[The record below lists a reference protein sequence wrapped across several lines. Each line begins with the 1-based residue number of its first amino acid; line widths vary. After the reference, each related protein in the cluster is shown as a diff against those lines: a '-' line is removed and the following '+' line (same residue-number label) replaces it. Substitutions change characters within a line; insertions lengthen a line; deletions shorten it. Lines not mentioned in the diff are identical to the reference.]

1 MPKIKREKPFHSQL
15 VAINKHVSARK
26 LKGNI
31 RYFELSDLRN
41 VYDTYRGHCCY
52 CGLDLVSESQKFNTA
67 YFMFRIPLE
76 ISGAVDTEN
85 IVLVCPKCR
94 GNRKPRRPPER
105 PIFGYNAFS
114 DIIVHLVQAVVEKN
128 KEKVKY
134 FKAQLDYGLQD
145 YVQTLYYKP
154 LGLPLRP
161 SENMCQRQLDEI
173 PAFPDSVAVLVE
185 HIAELLDKSH
195 TIKEYGIVRDVDD
208 PKRSS

>member
-1 MPKIKREKPFHSQL
+1 MPKIKREKPFHHQL

-31 RYFELSDLRN
+31 KYFLLSDLKN
-41 VYDTYRGHCCY
+41 VYDSYKGHCCY

-76 ISGAVDTEN
+76 INGAVDTEN

-94 GNRKPRRPPER
+94 KFRTPRKPPER

-114 DIIVHLVQAVVEKN
+114 DIIALLVQAVVEKD

-134 FKAQLDYGLQD
+134 FKAQIEYGLQD
-145 YVQTLYYKP
+145 YIQTLYYKP
-154 LGLPLRP
+154 LGLPIR
-161 SENMCQRQLDEI
+161 SDENMCQRQLDEI
-173 PAFPDSVAVLVE
+173 PAFFDSVSDSIE
-185 HIAELLDKSH
+185 NIAKLLDEAHKV
-195 TIKEYGIVRDVDD
+195 KEYKVIRNVDN
-208 PKRSS
+208 